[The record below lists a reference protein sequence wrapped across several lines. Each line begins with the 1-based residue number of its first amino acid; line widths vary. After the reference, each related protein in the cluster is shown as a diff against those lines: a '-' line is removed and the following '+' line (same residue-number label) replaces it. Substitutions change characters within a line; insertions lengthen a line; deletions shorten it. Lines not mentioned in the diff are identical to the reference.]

1 MAHGRD
7 KFRAERIR
15 DYVSGYSY
23 QYLVDSNRVI
33 VKSGFPNSAAASEK
47 RIYLAG

>member
-15 DYVSGYSY
+15 DNVSGYSY
-23 QYLVDSNRVI
+23 QYVVDANRVI
-33 VKSGFPNSAAASEK
+33 VKTGPPNSAAAAEK